1 MTFFCKKLYLIRLI
15 VNIKYMKET
24 ILKSSLLLKTNIE
37 WVNKKLPNTNNKT
50 KDILKYNSFWK
61 PNESEKLVIDELERE
76 DPKLFEKLKWNFLF
90 KDKFYL
96 IKWQNW
102 YQMKVYKEELKWEKT
117 IKQALSL
124 ITKWESVVTYSLKWL
139 INWVDWRRYLNWD
152 EVRYLHSIFK
162 QSEKSLKFFLPL
174 FLDLSNNQI
183 ISNMEQWD
191 SKWLGIYSFS
201 EWSELFNV
209 HCSLNKFDD
218 FNKLISYS
226 LLPVCT
232 KETWFINKW

>member
-1 MTFFCKKLYLIRLI
+1 LTFFCKKLYLIRLI